1 MQYRNKSSKTRT
13 EKKQTPQ
20 LNNPRCSQ
28 TRSAYAPT
36 LIQTRLRH
44 TLIQF
49 SNPFTSQTNAC
60 TKKKKKKYRTRASRF
75 PRYNFISSSVQ
86 CMFVLPHFPLLN
98 WLGRTHIEL
107 WIFFKVMSKLA
118 FQYSAD
124 VGLSFSFLRCNKM
137 FEVRLDFFSD
147 LLDLCLLHWCS

>member
-1 MQYRNKSSKTRT
+1 MISFILSNFNGLSFTPFLLQSVHIFSSNYINANTNLLKHEWKRNRFYNWIIPDVA
-13 EKKQTPQ
+13 KQ
-20 LNNPRCSQ
+20 
-28 TRSAYAPT
+28 AYAYAST

-107 WIFFKVMSKLA
+107 WIFF
-118 FQYSAD
+118 
-124 VGLSFSFLRCNKM
+124 
-137 FEVRLDFFSD
+137 
-147 LLDLCLLHWCS
+147 